1 MHLPQTRTRSTRF
14 APNRSTDRGDRVV
27 REGETDALV
36 VSALSVRFGG
46 ISALDG
52 VSLTVRSG
60 EICGLIGANGAGK
73 TTLFDVISGVR
84 VPDEGRVQL
93 HGRDVTRASPQRRAR
108 AGLRRTFQRVQVFGW
123 LSVEDNLLAATEW
136 RGGGGGVLADLIA
149 SPTRRRREFDRR
161 QRASAVLERCGLSSI
176 ADMPASG
183 LPIGTSRLVEL
194 GRALVD
200 EPSVLLLDEPA
211 SGLDAREAERF
222 ASLVR
227 STRDEFGTAVLLVE
241 HDVGFVLANCDRV
254 VVLHLGRVLAEG
266 SPDEIRDDPAVREA
280 YLGAASTS

>member
-1 MHLPQTRTRSTRF
+1 M
-14 APNRSTDRGDRVV
+14 V
-27 REGETDALV
+27 REGEADALV
-36 VSALSVRFGG
+36 VSEVSVRFGG

-52 VSLTVRSG
+52 VSLRVRSG

-84 VPDEGRVQL
+84 LPDEGSVQL
-93 HGRDVTRASPQRRAR
+93 HGRDVTGASPQRRAR

-136 RGGGGGVLADLIA
+136 HGGGGGVLADLIA
-149 SPTRRRREFDRR
+149 SPTRRRREIRR
-161 QRASAVLERCGLSSI
+161 REQASAILESCGLAAI
-176 ADMPASG
+176 ADVPATG
-183 LPIGTSRLVEL
+183 LPIGTARLVEL

-211 SGLDAREAERF
+211 SGLDAREADRF
-222 ASLVR
+222 ASLVKAA
-227 STRDEFGTAVLLVE
+227 RDDSGTAVLLVE

-266 SPDEIRDDPAVREA
+266 SPAEIRDDPAVREA
-280 YLGAASTS
+280 YLGATSTS